1 MVEQDTAT
9 ASGAQ
14 VAKQTSETICE
25 RIYALLQQVQR
36 DNDHNPYVGAI
47 MGLADPLMDAAGSFA
62 IYISALGER
71 LIAREYADALNVGR
85 LLIQH
90 EAMLLAVADDHT
102 PRIAQLNS

>member
-1 MVEQDTAT
+1 MVEQDAAI

-14 VAKQTSETICE
+14 ALKQTSETICE
-25 RIYALLQQVQR
+25 RIYALLQQVHR

-47 MGLADPLMDAAGSFA
+47 MSLADPLIDAAGSFA

-71 LIAREYADALNVGR
+71 LMAHEYADALNVGR

-90 EAMLLAVADDHT
+90 EAMLLAVADGHR
-102 PRIAQLNS
+102 PHGAQLNS